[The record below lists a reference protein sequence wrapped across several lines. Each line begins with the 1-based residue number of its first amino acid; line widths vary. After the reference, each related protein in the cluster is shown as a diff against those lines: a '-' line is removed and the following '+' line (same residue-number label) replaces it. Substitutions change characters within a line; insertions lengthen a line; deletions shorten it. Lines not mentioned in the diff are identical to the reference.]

1 MDLLNMFVICGIPD
15 MQNPAGNHLGQLF
28 IDSQGFTVIDDFI
41 MLPTKIVPHMIKDH
55 NLVSNQEAC
64 LGTI

>member
-41 MLPTKIVPHMIKDH
+41 MLPTKIVPHMINDR
-55 NLVSNQEAC
+55 N
-64 LGTI
+64 

>member
-28 IDSQGFTVIDDFI
+28 IDSQGSTI
-41 MLPTKIVPHMIKDH
+41 LPTKIVPHMIKDH
-55 NLVSNQEAC
+55 NLVTNQEAR
-64 LGTI
+64 LGAI